1 MKDEMRDRA
10 GRVFGVGLLARAA
23 AEAGDYERAGL
34 LWGAIED
41 EDAGAPLGGWR
52 RHRQENE
59 ERIKELAGPEFEPAR
74 ARGRELT
81 LDEAV
86 ALAQDPSSG

>member
-1 MKDEMRDRA
+1 M
-10 GRVFGVGLLARAA
+10 FGVGLLARAA
-23 AEAGDYERAGL
+23 AEAGDLRRAGL

-52 RHRQENE
+52 RHRGACEQ
-59 ERIKELAGPEFEPAR
+59 RLGELADAEFEEAR
-74 ARGRELT
+74 VRGRELT

-86 ALAQDPSSG
+86 AVALDA